1 MTSAARVVL
10 RPFAKINLT
19 LDVGPR
25 RPDGFHDVT
34 TVMQAISITDR
45 LVIVR
50 RRGPFALKTSAPDLP
65 SGRGNLIY
73 RAAAALWSAM
83 GRAGEPRDL
92 EVVLE
97 KRIPMAAGLGGG
109 SADAAATLVGVN
121 RLWRGG
127 FSTADLIAMAATLGS
142 DVPFFLCGGTAI
154 GTGRGDVMYPLAD
167 AARFD
172 VLVVKPDFGV
182 RTADAY
188 GWFDRSAAPASR
200 ARKGSGLDLGWP
212 TGPLVLTNSLQRS
225 VSRRHPA
232 IGRIQSALRG
242 EGAVAAAMSGSGS
255 AVFGLF
261 SPGTAVS
268 SAARRLGRPGWTV
281 LSGRTLSRRQSGRL
295 MGL

>member
-1 MTSAARVVL
+1 MTSVARVIL

-45 LVIVR
+45 LVMVR
-50 RRGPFALKTSAPDLP
+50 RRGPFVLTTSAPDLP
-65 SGRGNLIY
+65 CDRTNLIY
-73 RAAAALWSAM
+73 RAAAALWRAM

-92 EVVLE
+92 EVVIE

-109 SADAAATLVGVN
+109 SADAAGTLVGAN

-127 FSTADLIAMAATLGS
+127 FGLPDLIAMAATLGS
-142 DVPFFLCGGTAI
+142 DVPFFLCGGTGL
-154 GTGRGDVMYPLAD
+154 GTGRGDVLYPLAD
-167 AARFD
+167 AAPFE
-172 VLVVKPDFGV
+172 VVVVKPDFGV

-188 GWFDRSAAPASR
+188 GWFDQLAKPV
-200 ARKGSGLDLGWP
+200 ARTGQDTGLELGWP
-212 TGPLVLTNSLQRS
+212 TGPLVLRNSLQGP
-225 VSRRHPA
+225 VSGHHPE
-232 IGRIQSALRG
+232 IGRIQRALRAAG
-242 EGAVAAAMSGSGS
+242 TVGAAMSGSGS

-261 SPGTAVS
+261 PPGSGTA
-268 SAARRLGRPGWTV
+268 AAERLQQPGWTV
-281 LSGRTLSRRQSGRL
+281 LTGRTLSRRQSGRL